1 MSELPTPSELG
12 LPPEAVIAVPAGGL
26 TVYRLVRSDPPT
38 IRDFQPP
45 SPNLADR
52 RGWPELHR
60 AGLSHFLRLE
70 QTERVRRSPVSLV
83 ATVRLVAGSGIYLAR
98 TARTPGHVTV
108 WARPEAL
115 LRAAR
120 VVD

>member
-70 QTERVRRSPVSLV
+70 QTELVRRSPVSLV